1 MTMKFKLNPAY
12 KDSRTASDKTLSAE
26 ETVRIF
32 TEKSESANLDILEKT
47 TRIDNGRLDI
57 PVYFSTCGPDAF
69 SLTGTRK
76 QMGKGAT
83 PELAK
88 ASAVMEL
95 AERFSI
101 YSFLGNPDNFTT
113 ATYADLGDRAVD
125 FHYIAKSVHDEDSAF
140 YVESRQIFSD
150 IEFRWAKAYNLT
162 KGEEVLVPVDWFFM
176 INEFNGTSAGNCSE
190 EAICQGACEL
200 VERHVCDLVSKKMP
214 PLPRIEPASA
224 QSGETCE
231 LIRKFSNNGI
241 QFVIHDFTLDMG
253 IPTVGALAWDAATFP
268 GESEIVWTA
277 GTAPSPDKAL
287 SRALTEVAQLAGDF
301 NTASNYVA
309 SGLPKLESIE
319 QAEKFAEKS
328 SGPVDISSLPD
339 IASNNIK
346 EEVMEIIRALEQNGM
361 ELFVIETTDPE
372 LGIPAFY
379 CLIPGTRFRERAEN
393 SSVAMFTARY
403 IFENHPPE
411 KAYKQ
416 LGKMAKMIPGR
427 YYVEFF
433 RGLCRLSADDPEHAL
448 SHLERAMELD
458 PSVQDIPS
466 ICSYTGVCLKET
478 GEYERALEVLSI
490 GLETDSERTD
500 IHNLMGFCNFMLK
513 RHEQSI
519 RCFKEVLRLDPG
531 SAIDHASIGSN
542 YRELGD
548 IEKAKQYYEIALA
561 IDPGLDFARENL
573 EKLEKTDYS

>member
-1 MTMKFKLNPAY
+1 MNMKFKLNPAY
-12 KDSRTASDKTLSAE
+12 KESQSTSDKIMSAE
-26 ETVRIF
+26 ETVRMF
-32 TEKSESANLDILEKT
+32 TEKSESANLDILEDA

-101 YSFLGNPDNFTT
+101 YSFLENPDNFITD
-113 ATYADLGDRAVD
+113 TYANVQDRAVD
-125 FHYIAKSVHDEDSAF
+125 FQYIARSVHDENSAF

-150 IEFRWAKAYNLT
+150 IEFRWAKAYNLS
-162 KGEEVLVPVDWFFM
+162 KNIEVLIPVDWFFL
-176 INEFNGTSAGNCSE
+176 INEFNGTCAGNCKE

-200 VERHVCDLVSKKMP
+200 VERHVCDIVSGKMP
-214 PLPRIEPASA
+214 SLPRIDPSSA
-224 QSGETCE
+224 RTPETRE
-231 LIRKFSNNGI
+231 LIRKFTDNGI
-241 QFVIHDFTLDMG
+241 RVAVQDFTLDMG
-253 IPTVGALAWDAATFP
+253 IPTVGAVAWDPATFP
-268 GESEIVWTA
+268 AESEIVWTA
-277 GTAPSPDKAL
+277 GTAPNPDKAL

-309 SGLPKLESIE
+309 SGLPKFESIDE
-319 QAEKFAEKS
+319 AEKFVEKS
-328 SGPVDISSLPD
+328 SGPVDLSTLPD
-339 IASNNIK
+339 ISSHNIK
-346 EEVMEIIRALEQNGM
+346 EEVTQIIQALEQNGM
-361 ELFVIETTDPE
+361 DLFVIETTDPN

-379 CLIPGTRFRERAEN
+379 CIIPGTRFRERAEN

-403 IFENHPPE
+403 IFENHPHE
-411 KAYKQ
+411 KAYDK
-416 LGKMAKMIPGR
+416 LMKMAEMIPNQ

-433 RGLCRLSADDPEHAL
+433 LGLCRLSSGDPEHAL
-448 SHLERAMELD
+448 SHLEKAMELE
-458 PSVQDIPS
+458 PSAQDIPS
-466 ICSYTGVCLKET
+466 ICSYTGVCLKEA
-478 GEYERALEVLSI
+478 GEYERAIQVLST
-490 GLETDSERTD
+490 GLEADSERTD

-513 RHEQSI
+513 RHEESI
-519 RCFKEVLRLDPG
+519 RCFKEVIRLDPG

-573 EKLEKTDYS
+573 EKLEKVNYS

>member
-1 MTMKFKLNPAY
+1 MNMKFKLNPAY
-12 KDSRTASDKTLSAE
+12 KESQSTSDKIMSAE
-26 ETVRIF
+26 ETVRTF
-32 TEKSESANLDILEKT
+32 TEKSESANLDILEDA

-101 YSFLGNPDNFTT
+101 YSFLENPDNFITD
-113 ATYADLGDRAVD
+113 TYANVQDRAVD
-125 FHYIAKSVHDEDSAF
+125 FQYIARSVHDEDSAF

-150 IEFRWAKAYNLT
+150 IEFRWAKAYNLS
-162 KGEEVLVPVDWFFM
+162 KNQEVLIPVDWFFL
-176 INEFNGTSAGNCSE
+176 INEFNGTCAGNCKE

-200 VERHVCDLVSKKMP
+200 VERHVCDIVSGKMP
-214 PLPRIEPASA
+214 SLPRIDPSSA
-224 QSGETCE
+224 RTPETRE
-231 LIRKFSNNGI
+231 LIRKFSDNGI
-241 QFVIHDFTLDMG
+241 RVAIQDFTLDMG
-253 IPTVGALAWDAATFP
+253 IPTVGAVAWDPATFP
-268 GESEIVWTA
+268 AESEIVWTA
-277 GTAPSPDKAL
+277 GTAPNPDKAL

-309 SGLPKLESIE
+309 SGLPKFESIDE
-319 QAEKFAEKS
+319 AEKFVEKS
-328 SGPVDISSLPD
+328 SGPVDLSTLPD
-339 IASNNIK
+339 ISSYNIK
-346 EEVMEIIRALEQNGM
+346 EEVTQIIQALEQNGM
-361 ELFVIETTDPE
+361 DLFVIETTDPK

-379 CLIPGTRFRERAEN
+379 CIIPGTRFRERAEN

-403 IFENHPPE
+403 IFENHPHE
-411 KAYKQ
+411 KAYDK
-416 LGKMAKMIPGR
+416 LMKMAEMIPNQ

-433 RGLCRLSADDPEHAL
+433 LGLCRLSSGDPEHAL
-448 SHLERAMELD
+448 SHLEKAMELE
-458 PSVQDIPS
+458 PSAQDIPS
-466 ICSYTGVCLKET
+466 ICSYTGVCLKEA
-478 GEYERALEVLSI
+478 GEYERALQVLST
-490 GLETDSERTD
+490 GLEADSERTD

-513 RHEQSI
+513 RHEESI
-519 RCFKEVLRLDPG
+519 RCFKEVIRLDPG

-573 EKLEKTDYS
+573 EKLEKVNYS